1 MKVIVLFDTLYA
13 EINLLK
19 QGKIKPIISARMLL
33 NQAAQA
39 HELLTGGSITGKIV
53 LICND

>member
-1 MKVIVLFDTLYA
+1 MKPATLYSY
-13 EINLLK
+13 L
-19 QGKIKPIISARMLL
+19 PIVAARMPL

-39 HELLTGGSITGKIV
+39 HELLAGGSVKGKIV